1 MSIEHIYRQF
11 YHQLFLF
18 ILKKVGEEADAKDL
32 VQDTFV
38 KIWHKMDTLK
48 DEQKLVPWIYQIT
61 RNVIIDH
68 FRKQQYIQE
77 EDVVVTQEEEEQA
90 LERLAGCLN
99 QYIDRLPEDEKE
111 IFVAAELKN
120 IRQKELAE
128 QYQMPYSS
136 LRSKVQ
142 RSRKK
147 IKGML
152 LDCCNFQFDTR
163 GRVMGY
169 TRKKCDD
176 NCS

>member
-1 MSIEHIYRQF
+1 MSIEHLYRQF

-68 FRKQQYIQE
+68 FRKQQHFQE
-77 EDVVVTQEEEEQA
+77 DIIDNPEEEEQA
-90 LERLAGCLN
+90 LERLARGLD
-99 QYIDRLPEDEKE
+99 QYIDRLPEDERE
-111 IFVAAELKN
+111 IFIAAELKN
-120 IRQKELAE
+120 VRQKDLAQ

-147 IKGML
+147 IKQMM

-169 TRKKCDD
+169 TRK
-176 NCS
+176 NCQNNNS